1 MQVLQSA
8 DLCTTSCNDN
18 WHQLLIVNIG
28 SFINWNEYVQTAM
41 NTADLSLLVY
51 GIYIITEGI

>member
-8 DLCTTSCNDN
+8 DLCTTSCNDIPIIFAN
-18 WHQLLIVNIG
+18 CKHRQLQ
-28 SFINWNEYVQTAM
+28 NWNEYVQTAM

-51 GIYIITEGI
+51 GIYFITEGI